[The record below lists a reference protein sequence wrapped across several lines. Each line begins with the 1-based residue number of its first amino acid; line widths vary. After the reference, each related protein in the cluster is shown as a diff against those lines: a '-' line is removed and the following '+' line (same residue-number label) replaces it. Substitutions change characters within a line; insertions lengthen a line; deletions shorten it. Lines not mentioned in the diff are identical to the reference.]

1 MTALA
6 PPAAALL
13 AALVLA
19 AAVGDWRS
27 RRIPNWLTA
36 GGILAGFA
44 LNAAYGA
51 WRQAALGFALAAA
64 VYLPLYLLRAMGGGD
79 LKLMAAVGAITG
91 PSIWL
96 AIFVFTAILGGI
108 AALALL
114 SIRGGWSRALGNV
127 VYILG
132 QLLRLRAPRRGRED
146 LDVAS
151 PRAVTLPHGVLIA
164 AGALLYLFA
173 SAV

>member
-1 MTALA
+1 MNALA
-6 PPAAALL
+6 PPAAILL

-19 AAVGDWRS
+19 AAVSDWRS

-44 LNAAYGA
+44 LNTWFGE
-51 WRQAALGFALAAA
+51 WRQAALGFGLALA

-96 AIFVFTAILGGI
+96 VIFVFTAILGGI
-108 AALALL
+108 AALVLL
-114 SIRGGWSRALGNV
+114 AFRGGMRRAFGNV
-127 VYILG
+127 LYILG
-132 QLLRLRAPRRGRED
+132 EMIRLRAPHRGREE

-151 PRAVTLPHGVLIA
+151 PRAVTLPHGVVIA
-164 AGALLYLFA
+164 AGTLVYLA
-173 SAV
+173 AAAV